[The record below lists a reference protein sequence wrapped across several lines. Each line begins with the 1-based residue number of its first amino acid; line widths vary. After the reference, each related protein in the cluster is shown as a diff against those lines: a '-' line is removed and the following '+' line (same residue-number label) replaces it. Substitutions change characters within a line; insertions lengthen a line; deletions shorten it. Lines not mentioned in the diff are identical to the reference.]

1 MTPPIP
7 MSAGATRIRARR
19 MPAVSRQAGSHRG
32 VLSGYAPVRAA
43 DVREQM
49 ERRLSQMR
57 AEDLVANSWAG
68 ASAIDAIVTPAVG
81 CGLQPQATLPFRLL
95 GITEAQAT
103 LIEEAIEW
111 VWEVWSRQCDWS
123 NRLHFQDMQHLG
135 LRTLLGQ
142 GELLHL
148 SIMRKEPEKLLAL
161 QLQDVHPGRIGTP
174 MGMTDDAVRDGV
186 KLDECGRSVGYY
198 IGQPSASVPGMTGM
212 ESHVYQPA
220 FVGHRRLVF
229 HCFRPL
235 FSEQVRG
242 RSVLEPGLKLFR
254 QLDDALDY
262 ELVAQILTAAFPL
275 FIERQHPGVP
285 VVNNIRTGGM
295 VPGLPGMA
303 GGGAGRIEPNAPLV
317 GMGHRPNYGVEPGG
331 VMIGEVG
338 DKASVLQSNRPGGN
352 FNAFLEVVMRAMAA
366 STGQT
371 YETLTRD
378 FSKTT
383 YSSARAALLEA
394 WRTIL
399 YYRDFLQRHYCQP
412 IWEMVWEEAWLRGLL
427 PIPSGAVDFYDAP
440 HLWTAAT
447 WMGPARGYIDPV
459 KEVEAN
465 IMAVRALMKNMVDV
479 HAEQGRDWRDSLRQ
493 SARERRMMREENLTI
508 ETGTTARSGSAAQA
522 APDEGQA
529 APPQTAAAQEAA
541 HA

>member
-1 MTPPIP
+1 MSP
-7 MSAGATRIRARR
+7 MPAGATRIRARR

-32 VLSGYAPVRAA
+32 VLSGYAPTRAT
-43 DVREQM
+43 DLREQM
-49 ERRLSQMR
+49 ERRLAQVR
-57 AEDLVANSWAG
+57 AEDLVANDWAG
-68 ASAIDAIVTPAVG
+68 ASAIDSLVTPAVG
-81 CGLQPQATLPFRLL
+81 CGLQPQATLPFKLL

-111 VWEVWSRQCDWS
+111 VWEVWCRQCDWS

-135 LRTLLGQ
+135 LRTMLTQGDLLQ
-142 GELLHL
+142 FT
-148 SIMRKEPEKLLAL
+148 IMQEEPTKLLAL
-161 QLQDVHPGRIGTP
+161 QLQEVHPGRLGTP
-174 MGMTDDAVRDGV
+174 MGMSATDASTDVRDGV
-186 KLDECGRSVGYY
+186 KLDERGRAVGYY
-198 IGQPSASVPGMTGM
+198 IGQPSTSMAGLSGQLGWG
-212 ESHVYQPA
+212 EHVYQPA
-220 FVGHRRLVF
+220 YAGHRKLVF

-235 FSEQVRG
+235 FAEQVRG

-254 QLDDALDY
+254 QLNDALDY
-262 ELVAQILTAAFPL
+262 ELVAQIITAAFPL
-275 FIERQHPGVP
+275 FIERQQPGMPAVS
-285 VVNNIRTGGM
+285 NLRAGGM
-295 VPGLPGMA
+295 APGMPGLPGT
-303 GGGAGRIEPNAPLV
+303 GAGRIEPNAPPMA
-317 GMGHRPNYGVEPGG
+317 MGHRPNYGVEPGG
-331 VMIGEVG
+331 WLVGDVG
-338 DKASVLQSNRPGGN
+338 DKPHVLQSNRPGGN
-352 FNAFLEVVMRAMAA
+352 FNSFLEVIMRAMAA

-412 IWEMVWEEAWLRGLL
+412 IWAMVWEEAWLRGLL
-427 PIPSGAVDFYDAP
+427 PIPAGAVDFYDAP

-493 SARERRMMREENLTI
+493 SSRERRMMRDEGLSI
-508 ETGTTARSGSAAQA
+508 ETGTTARSGSANA
-522 APDEGQA
+522 DGQD
-529 APPQTAAAQEAA
+529 APPQAAAAQEAA